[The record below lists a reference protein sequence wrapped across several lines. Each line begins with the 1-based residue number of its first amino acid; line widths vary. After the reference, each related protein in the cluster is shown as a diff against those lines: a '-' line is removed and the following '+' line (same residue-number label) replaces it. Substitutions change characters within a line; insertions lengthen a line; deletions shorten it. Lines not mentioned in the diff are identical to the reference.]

1 MKLRFAFAIG
11 LLLTLALLSPLDQR
25 DAVAYAPADI
35 SGNRAASASV
45 RQEDHLQGQG
55 RSWPAS
61 VVVTSTAELFLPLVT
76 KAQTGGAPVIQSFS
90 ANPATIVPG
99 AASTLSWSVA
109 GATSLSIAPGVGTVS
124 GSSVVVQP
132 GATTRYTLLATNA
145 AGSTSAQVDVAVVN
159 LPPATPDGFFVA
171 PIPDIELP
179 TAHPTVKVDPAGGVH
194 IVFVPQ
200 SAVQGSPA
208 RPAYYAYC
216 AANCTN
222 AASFTIVHLGDGVDL
237 ATLALDPAGH
247 PRLLLRVPAQSGAVF
262 VFQYWACDSNCL
274 VRSQWSSGNIG
285 FAYARQVGWVEP
297 FIRSFAVDH
306 LGRPRFVYYD
316 AGADSEDPHWGAFYA
331 YCNAGCTAA
340 ANWYEVR
347 LLADSQARD
356 FALAFSPTGQP
367 RLAYATYNRDTLA
380 QPVGYAEC
388 NQECQVAANWSG
400 ILLADTAS
408 ASVSHFAAFA
418 LGVDSHGRPRL
429 ALYTGTGL
437 GGSLAPNTLYYL
449 ACNATNCAQS
459 QAWSSLNLNFP
470 QTQGEEGVA
479 LTLDA
484 QDRPRIAYHAPVAAG
499 FGLNYAWCDGNCDS
513 SAQGWRYEEIEASE
527 EVNQELPIPPAPG
540 CSFPQ
545 CNPPVPPC
553 TISTWDTGVRPSLA
567 LDSAGNPRIAY
578 DADHGQGG
586 GCGTYTDTKQTR
598 FVSVNQP

>member
-1 MKLRFAFAIG
+1 MKLRSVLALG
-11 LLLTLALLSPLDQR
+11 LLITMTMLSLLVQR
-25 DAVAYAPADI
+25 DAVA
-35 SGNRAASASV
+35 SASIFAPGSQTGP
-45 RQEDHLQGQG
+45 RSTQQGDLLSG
-55 RSWPAS
+55 LRVAWEPTG
-61 VVVTSTAELFLPLVT
+61 VFTSTAELFLPLVT

-90 ANPATIVPG
+90 ANPATIVAG

-109 GATSLSIAPGVGTVS
+109 GATSLSISPGVGTVG

-132 GATTRYTLLATNA
+132 GATTRYTLLAANA
-145 AGSTSAQVDVAVVN
+145 AGSTSAQVDVTVAN
-159 LPPATPDGFFVA
+159 APPAGPDGFFVVPTPA
-171 PIPDIELP
+171 IELP

-194 IVFVPQ
+194 IVFTPQ

-222 AASFTIVHLGDGVDL
+222 AAAFTIVPLGDGVDL

-262 VFQYWACDSNCL
+262 VFQYWTCDSNCL
-274 VRSQWSSGNIG
+274 VRTQWSSGNVG
-285 FAYARQVGWVEP
+285 YAYARQVGWVEP

-316 AGADSEDPHWGAFYA
+316 AGADGEDPHWGAFYA
-331 YCNAGCTAA
+331 YCDAGCTSA
-340 ANWYEVR
+340 ANWYEAR
-347 LLADSQARD
+347 LLADSQVRD

-388 NQECQVAANWSG
+388 NQDCHVAANWSG

-408 ASVSHFAAFA
+408 ASVSHFATFA
-418 LGVDSHGRPRL
+418 LRVESHGRPRL
-429 ALYTGTGL
+429 ALYTGTGV
-437 GGSLAPNTLYYL
+437 GGSLAPNALYYL
-449 ACNATNCAQS
+449 TCNAANCAQS
-459 QAWSSLNLNFP
+459 QAWSALNLNFP
-470 QTQGEEGVA
+470 QTHGEEGVDLA
-479 LTLDA
+479 LDA

-499 FGLNYAWCDGNCDS
+499 FGLNYAWCDGNCDN

-567 LDSAGNPRIAY
+567 LDSAGAPRIAY

-598 FVSVNQP
+598 FVSFGQP